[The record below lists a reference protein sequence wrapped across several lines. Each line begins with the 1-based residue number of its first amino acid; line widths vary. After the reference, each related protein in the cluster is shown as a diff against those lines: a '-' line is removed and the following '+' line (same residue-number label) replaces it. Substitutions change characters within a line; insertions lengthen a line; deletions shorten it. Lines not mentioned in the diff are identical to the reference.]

1 MPKLKTNEELLQE
14 AIKDWQDMA
23 NKYSNK
29 AVKQLNKIARLEVWR
44 WYKSYSPKKYNRKR
58 TLYSA
63 FKITGGNGKISIDLG
78 PEEMYKI
85 HFVDKQ
91 DPSYIYINSFVE
103 GFHGGAIDGEGH
115 PNPGIPYWRK
125 PEPDYPYWGMPAIRS
140 SSPYDS
146 IKNKFSD
153 YEIRIRNNITKSF
166 QKKILPKV
174 IKALNN

>member
-1 MPKLKTNEELLQE
+1 
-14 AIKDWQDMA
+14 
-23 NKYSNK
+23 
-29 AVKQLNKIARLEVWR
+29 
-44 WYKSYSPKKYNRKR
+44 
-58 TLYSA
+58 
-63 FKITGGNGKISIDLG
+63 
-78 PEEMYKI
+78 MYKI